1 MRRISKTAW
10 IFLGAGIFVIA
21 FAALYMLY
29 SQQKSE
35 YNRLED
41 DLTLAQTETI
51 VIATD
56 KGKAQSQLDSL
67 RTNLTKLQ
75 SDLSVAKIQ
84 LENSKT
90 GFPASVESIE
100 YEEIL
105 FFVAERWGLQVI
117 SVSGTEQGTVSVENI
132 TFKVANFS
140 VVVKGQV
147 DDILGYLSSISIEP
161 NLVSATVNSVSL
173 SVPEEEPEGTE
184 NPVATINL
192 TVYGY

>member
-10 IFLGAGIFVIA
+10 IFLGVGIFVIA

-29 SQQKSE
+29 SQEKSE
-35 YNRLED
+35 YSRLQD

-56 KGKAQSQLDSL
+56 KGNAQSQLDSL
-67 RTNLTKLQ
+67 QTNLSKLQ
-75 SDLSVAKIQ
+75 SNLSKAKIQ

-117 SVSGTEQGTVSVENI
+117 SVAGTEQGTVNVENI

-173 SVPEEEPEGTE
+173 TVPEEDPEGTE
-184 NPVATINL
+184 NPTANINL